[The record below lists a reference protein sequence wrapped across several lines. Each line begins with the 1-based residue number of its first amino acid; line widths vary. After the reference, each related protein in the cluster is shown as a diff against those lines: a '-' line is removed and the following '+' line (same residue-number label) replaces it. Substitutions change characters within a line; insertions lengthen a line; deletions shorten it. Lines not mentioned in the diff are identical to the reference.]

1 MVYGLYIYKYRE
13 IVYKKRKIIMYI
25 ISKLFHQQKIP
36 KWTLSFLSNFDNV
49 VNNILRIYSLY
60 ATKSFFNP
68 FFVNLIVY

>member
-1 MVYGLYIYKYRE
+1 MYIPKK
-13 IVYKKRKIIMYI
+13 IVYKNSKIIMYI

-60 ATKSFFNP
+60 ATKLSFNP
-68 FFVNLIVY
+68 FY

>member
-1 MVYGLYIYKYRE
+1 
-13 IVYKKRKIIMYI
+13 MYI

-60 ATKSFFNP
+60 ATKAIFDP
-68 FFVNLIVY
+68 FLLF